1 MNQLKV
7 EHRNSVKKR
16 KNKKHP
22 RNTINKIM
30 MCTKGLVEKTI
41 VYTNT
46 MVIPKMQQLTV
57 QYWQL

>member
-30 MCTKGLVEKTI
+30 MCTKGLVEKKI

-57 QYWQL
+57 